1 MQINVLNSIVVDSDF
16 SLHQS
21 YRDYYDMY
29 LEYSLKGVY
38 PSIQEA
44 LSNYERELPDI
55 VFSEISL
62 PNECGIESI
71 QLFRKLNPKVKII
84 MLSPENDYELVKK
97 AFKNGA
103 NGFLSKPVSERTLY
117 NALDSIKWSG
127 ATMSNDIVSTIVSSF
142 QRKSVDIFSERE
154 NQVIDYLCQ
163 GDTYKTIAKKLFV
176 TVSAINFHVQNIY
189 LKLNVNSKSE
199 ALQKLRE
206 LEFSRSVA

>member
-1 MQINVLNSIVVDSDF
+1 MQINVLTSIVIDSDS
-16 SLHQS
+16 SLHRA

-29 LEYSLKGVY
+29 LEYALTGVY
-38 PSIQEA
+38 SSIKEA
-44 LSNYERELPDI
+44 LSDYEKELPDI

-62 PNECGIESI
+62 PDECGIGSI
-71 QLFRKLNPKVKII
+71 QLFRKMNPQVKII
-84 MLSPENDYELVKK
+84 MLSPENDYELVKN
-97 AFKNGA
+97 AFKHGA

-142 QRKSVDIFSERE
+142 QRKSIDIFSERE

-163 GDTYKTIAKKLFV
+163 GDTYKTIAEKLFV

-206 LEFSRSVA
+206 LDFSRSVA

>member
-1 MQINVLNSIVVDSDF
+1 MQINVLNSIVIDSDV
-16 SLHQS
+16 SLHQD
-21 YRDYYDMY
+21 YRDFYDMY
-29 LEYSLKGVY
+29 LEYALKGVY
-38 PSIQEA
+38 ASVNEA
-44 LSNYERELPDI
+44 LSDFENTLPDI
-55 VFSEISL
+55 VFSEVSL
-62 PNECGIESI
+62 PDNNGIESI
-71 QLFRKLNPKVKII
+71 PLFRKMNPEVKVI
-84 MLSPENDYELVKK
+84 MLSLDNDYELVKK

-117 NALDSIKWSG
+117 NALDSVKWSG

-142 QRKSVDIFSERE
+142 QRKSLAIFSERE

-163 GDTYKTIAKKLFV
+163 GDTYKTIAEKLFV